1 VRLLRK
7 LLGFFAL
14 VGVAFAAIVVY
25 RRRFAVR
32 KERVDLYYEDG
43 SLVSLEEGSAG
54 AERLLAHAHD
64 AVASARAA

>member
-7 LLGFFAL
+7 VFGFFAL
-14 VGVAFAAIVVY
+14 VGIAFAAIIVY
-25 RRRFAVR
+25 RRRLASR

-54 AERLLAHAHD
+54 AERLLTLAHD
-64 AVASARAA
+64 ALAAVR